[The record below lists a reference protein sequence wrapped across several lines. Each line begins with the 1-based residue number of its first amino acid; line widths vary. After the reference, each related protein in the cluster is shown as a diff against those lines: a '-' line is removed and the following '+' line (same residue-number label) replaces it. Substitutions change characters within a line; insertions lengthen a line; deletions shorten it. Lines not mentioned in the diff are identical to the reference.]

1 MSGELDI
8 IRTQRNGIETVRFQG
23 EITAENAAQ
32 LTAGVAE
39 MLNLGQKL
47 VLFDV
52 REVSYVSSVGIGA
65 LTQCAASLAGAGGR
79 LAVLH
84 GEGMVDRLFRLTHM
98 EKALSL
104 YTDEAA
110 AWKSF
115 VR

>member
-8 IRTQRNGIETVRFQG
+8 VRGHKDGVECVRFQG

-39 MLNLGQKL
+39 IIKLDQKL
-47 VLFDV
+47 VLFDL

-65 LTQCAASLAGAGGR
+65 LTQCAANLAKAGGR

-84 GEGMVDRLFRLTHM
+84 GEGILDRLFRLTHM

-104 YTDEAA
+104 YMDEAEA
-110 AWKSF
+110 RKSF
-115 VR
+115 IS